1 MGLLED
7 AIAAGDTQAEAR
19 LSPFFEAAQYDYK
32 ANRGMPPGAVSDT
45 GSPLGFVIPDAAAR
59 ERYAQSEGDLARGV
73 ASGNYMDAFY
83 RDRLKNTLAIM
94 KASDHLDPDLQALVM
109 QKLGVQIPGM
119 GGGTQTA
126 IPGLPTPWGHYMGA
140 RADAKGG
147 MPQDFWGENMVAGG
161 GAGGFMGRKLR
172 DEITKLQVQH
182 QLTAP
187 DKEADR
193 AVRLMTAQ
201 TGLLNATNQDAYH
214 RQMANLAVE
223 KARNQRLAQL
233 DDLGKAYVAVAPT
246 VTDPPEEIQ
255 RKNVLRQIYIGMSNK
270 INAELMQLDANYGG
284 GGPPNQQEIGDQAA
298 ASAMG
303 GGGDQGAYGA
313 VTPDNQF
320 GMMLKELHNRITGG
334 RGGMGIS
341 APVAPQSAAPATSG
355 SVGGKKYTWTKRQ

>member
-7 AIAAGDTQAEAR
+7 AIASGNTEMER
-19 LSPFFEAAQYDYK
+19 NLSPFFANAQLNMAAPPPGGQYD
-32 ANRGMPPGAVSDT
+32 ADA
-45 GSPLGFVIPDAAAR
+45 PLGFTIADPGAR
-59 ERYAQSEGDLARGV
+59 DRYANAQAESARAV
-73 ASGNYMDAFY
+73 AGSNYINDY
-83 RDRLKNTLAIM
+83 ERDRLKNTLGIM
-94 KASDHLDPDLQALVM
+94 KASEHLDPDLQALVM
-109 QKLGVQIPGM
+109 QRLGLRVPGLDAQ
-119 GGGTQTA
+119 GGGT
-126 IPGLPTPWGHYMGA
+126 PGLPTPWGHYMGA
-140 RADAKGG
+140 RTDASGNVN
-147 MPQDFWGENMVAGG
+147 PIWGESMAGG

-193 AVRLMTAQ
+193 AVRMMTAQ

-233 DDLGKAYVAVAPT
+233 DDLGKAYNTLAPN
-246 VTDPPEEIQ
+246 VMDPPEVVKQ
-255 RKNVLRQIYIGMSNK
+255 KQMMRQIYLGVSNK

-284 GGPPNQQEIGDQAA
+284 GGPPNQGEIGDNAA
-298 ASAMG
+298 ASVAG
-303 GGGDQGAYGA
+303 PSGPYGQ
-313 VTPDNQF
+313 VSPDNPF

-334 RGGMGIS
+334 TGGGGSNIS
-341 APVAPQSAAPATSG
+341 APPAAPAAPATSG